1 MNKDIQT
8 LAMDETLTV
17 YNNLQYNPIEIEDF
31 CVVEVYKDE
40 ITLTNALGYFVQPLK
55 DIGDIKATIEERV
68 RESAP
73 GGYENLV
80 ILAGREFDSFSHRI
94 VYAVWYNSTT
104 APTYPAEPEQHDLGA
119 PGDPFDF
126 YQTVSVIND
135 SAPTYCRITLTL
147 DRLDL
152 PVEFYINDDYF
163 KIDVSEQIPT
173 DEKILVVDRTGVS
186 YNSVPIYSYEFLS
199 VPKLKSAVNQIKV
212 NKLMIREVKIDY
224 VHKY

>member
-1 MNKDIQT
+1 MSNIMP
-8 LAMDETLTV
+8 LALEHTLTT
-17 YNNLQYNPIEIEDF
+17 YNNLQYNPVEIGDF

-40 ITLTNALGYFVQPLK
+40 IALTEALGYFVQPLEG
-55 DIGDIKATIEERV
+55 IEDIKKTIEERV

-73 GGYENLV
+73 DGYEKLAV
-80 ILAGREFDSFSHRI
+80 LAGREFDSYSHRI
-94 VYAVWYNSTT
+94 VYAVWYNGET
-104 APTYPAEPEQHDLGA
+104 APKYPDEPEQHDLGA

-126 YQTVSVIND
+126 YEKVAVVND
-135 SAPTYCRITLTL
+135 SAPTYCKVILTL

-173 DEKILVVDRTGVS
+173 DEKILVVDKTGVS

-199 VPKLKSAVNQIKV
+199 VPKLKSAVNQIRF
-212 NKLMIREVKIDY
+212 NKLMIREAKIEY

>member
-1 MNKDIQT
+1 MQT
-8 LAMDETLTV
+8 RAMENTLTV

-40 ITLTNALGYFVQPLK
+40 ISLDNALGYFIQPLK
-55 DIGDIKATIEERV
+55 GLEDNEIKSTIEGRV
-68 RESAP
+68 KQNKLS
-73 GGYENLV
+73 GYTQLAV
-80 ILAGREFDSFSHRI
+80 LAGREFDSFSHRI
-94 VYAVWYNSTT
+94 VYAVWYKGET

-126 YQTVSVIND
+126 YQVLQVIND

-163 KIDVSEQIPT
+163 KIDVSDQIPT
-173 DEKILVVDRTGVS
+173 DEKILVVDKTGVS
-186 YNSVPIYSYEFLS
+186 YNSVPINTYEFLS
-199 VPKLKSAVNQIKV
+199 VPKLKSAVNQLRV
-212 NKLMIREVKIDY
+212 NRLMIREVK
-224 VHKY
+224 VEFAHKF

>member
-8 LAMDETLTV
+8 LAMDESLIT

-40 ITLTNALGYFVQPLK
+40 ISLVNALGYFIQPLK
-55 DIGDIKATIEERV
+55 DIGDVKATIEERV
-68 RESAP
+68 RKSAP
-73 GGYENLV
+73 DGYENLV
-80 ILAGREFDSFSHRI
+80 ILAGRNFDSYSHRI
-94 VYAVWYNSTT
+94 VYAVWYNGAA
-104 APTYPAEPEQHDLGA
+104 APTYPAEPEQHDLGM
-119 PGDPFDF
+119 PGSPFDF
-126 YQTVSVIND
+126 YHTVEVFND
-135 SAPTYCRITLTL
+135 AAPTYCRLTLTL

-152 PVEFYINDDYF
+152 PVEFYINSDYF

-173 DEKILVVDRTGVS
+173 DEKILVVDQTGVK

-199 VPKLKSAVNQIKV
+199 VPKLNSAINLIKV
-212 NKLMIREVKIDY
+212 NKLMIREVKVEY